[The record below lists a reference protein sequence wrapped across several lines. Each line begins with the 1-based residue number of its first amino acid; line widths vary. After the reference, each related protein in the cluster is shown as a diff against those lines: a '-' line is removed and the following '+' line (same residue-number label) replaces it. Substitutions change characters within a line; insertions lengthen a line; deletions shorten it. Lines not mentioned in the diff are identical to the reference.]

1 MLSWTAAIRFSMLL
15 SRLWPWDE
23 PSRPRRAREVYFLQG
38 KPSVNVPGLIYG
50 SLAPVYDVVCGT
62 LLQPGRRRAM
72 AMLNPRP
79 GERILEVGVG
89 TGYGI
94 NDYPAGCRV
103 FAVDLSRAMIARTAR
118 RLDHR
123 HRGMVALAQM
133 DAERLAMRD
142 GCFDA
147 VYVPH
152 TINVVK
158 DPMAVGR
165 ELLRVCTAAGR
176 MLFLSHFDGIPE
188 TSNLV
193 NSLAGR
199 LAAAADVNWH
209 LQLETFL
216 RGLGMRAT
224 AIESVNAPRLSSIVL
239 CERAPGRFAD

>member
-1 MLSWTAAIRFSMLL
+1 MNAA
-15 SRLWPWDE
+15 E
-23 PSRPRRAREVYFLQG
+23 
-38 KPSVNVPGLIYG
+38 LIYG
-50 SLAPVYDVVCGT
+50 SLAPAYDVIFGA

-72 AMLNPRP
+72 ALLNPRP

-89 TGYGI
+89 TGCGI

-103 FAVDLSRAMIARTAR
+103 VAIDLSDAMIARTAR
-118 RLDHR
+118 RLDRDHR
-123 HRGMVALAQM
+123 AMVALAQM
-133 DAERLAMRD
+133 DAERLGMRD

-165 ELLRVCTAAGR
+165 ELLRVCKPDGR
-176 MLFLSHFDGIPE
+176 ILFLSHFEGIPE

-193 NSLAGR
+193 NTLAGR

-209 LQLETFL
+209 LRLETFL

-239 CERAPGRFAD
+239 CERASVDCAAD

>member
-1 MLSWTAAIRFSMLL
+1 M
-15 SRLWPWDE
+15 
-23 PSRPRRAREVYFLQG
+23 
-38 KPSVNVPGLIYG
+38 SVAGLMYG
-50 SLAPVYDVVCGT
+50 SLAPVYDVIFGT

-72 AMLNPRP
+72 ALLDPRP
-79 GERILEVGVG
+79 GERIFEVGVG

-103 FAVDLSRAMIARTAR
+103 IAVDLSRAMIARTAR
-118 RLDHR
+118 RLDR
-123 HRGMVALAQM
+123 VHRGMVALAQM
-133 DAERLAMRD
+133 DAAHLGMPD
-142 GCFDA
+142 GCCDA

-165 ELLRVCTAAGR
+165 ELLRVCKPRGR
-176 MLFLSHFDGIPE
+176 ILFLGHFAGIPE
-188 TSNLV
+188 TTNLV

-199 LAAAADVNWH
+199 IATAADVNWD

-216 RGLGMRAT
+216 RGLDMRAT

-239 CERAPGRFAD
+239 CERSGREV

>member
-1 MLSWTAAIRFSMLL
+1 MTSTVSPTASRNSDRAKRDVSCNNIGAMSVAELL
-15 SRLWPWDE
+15 
-23 PSRPRRAREVYFLQG
+23 
-38 KPSVNVPGLIYG
+38 YG
-50 SLAPVYDVVCGT
+50 SLAPVYDLICGA

-72 AMLNPRP
+72 ALLNPRP

-103 FAVDLSRAMIARTAR
+103 VAIDLSRAMIARTTR
-118 RLDHR
+118 RLDDNHR
-123 HRGMVALAQM
+123 AMVALAQM
-133 DAERLAMRD
+133 DAAHLGVKD

-165 ELLRVCTAAGR
+165 ELLRVCKPEGR
-176 MLFLSHFDGIPE
+176 ILFLGHFDGIPE

-193 NSLAGR
+193 NNLAGKI
-199 LAAAADVNWH
+199 ATAADVNWY
-209 LQLETFL
+209 LRLETFL

-224 AIESVNAPRLSSIVL
+224 AIESVNAPRLSSIVV
-239 CERAPGRFAD
+239 CERTSVELEAD

>member
-1 MLSWTAAIRFSMLL
+1 M
-15 SRLWPWDE
+15 
-23 PSRPRRAREVYFLQG
+23 
-38 KPSVNVPGLIYG
+38 NVPGLIYG
-50 SLAPVYDVVCGT
+50 SLAPVYDVICGA

-72 AMLNPRP
+72 ALLNPQP

-103 FAVDLSRAMIARTAR
+103 VAIDLSSKMLARSAR
-118 RLDHR
+118 RLDGDHR
-123 HRGMVALAQM
+123 DMVALAQM
-133 DAERLAMRD
+133 DAEHLAVQD

-158 DPMAVGR
+158 DPVAVGR
-165 ELLRVCTAAGR
+165 ELLRVCKPEGR
-176 MLFLSHFDGIPE
+176 VLFLSHFEGIPD

-193 NSLAGR
+193 NTLAGKI
-199 LAAAADVNWH
+199 AAAADVNWH
-209 LQLETFL
+209 LRLDTFL
-216 RGLGMRAT
+216 RSLGMRAT

-239 CERAPGRFAD
+239 CERASSRS

>member
-1 MLSWTAAIRFSMLL
+1 M
-15 SRLWPWDE
+15 
-23 PSRPRRAREVYFLQG
+23 
-38 KPSVNVPGLIYG
+38 NVAELIYG
-50 SLAPVYDVVCGT
+50 SLAPVYDVICGA

-72 AMLNPRP
+72 ALLNPRP

-103 FAVDLSRAMIARTAR
+103 TAIDLSRDMIARALR
-118 RLDHR
+118 RLDAIHSD
-123 HRGMVALAQM
+123 MVALAQM
-133 DAERLAMRD
+133 DAAHLGLMD

-165 ELLRVCTAAGR
+165 ELLRVCKPDGR
-176 MLFLSHFDGIPE
+176 ILFLSHFEGIPE

-193 NSLAGR
+193 NAVAGR

-209 LQLETFL
+209 LPLETFL
-216 RGLGMRAT
+216 RGLGMRAM

-239 CERAPGRFAD
+239 CERNSAES

>member
-1 MLSWTAAIRFSMLL
+1 MQDT
-15 SRLWPWDE
+15 
-23 PSRPRRAREVYFLQG
+23 
-38 KPSVNVPGLIYG
+38 PSVNVPRLIYG

-103 FAVDLSRAMIARTAR
+103 FAIDLSRAMIARTAR
-118 RLDHR
+118 RLDRH

-133 DAERLAMRD
+133 DAERLGMRD

-165 ELLRVCTAAGR
+165 ELLRVCKPNAR
-176 MLFLSHFDGIPE
+176 MLFLSHFEGIPE

-199 LAAAADVNWH
+199 LAEAADVNWH
-209 LQLETFL
+209 LRLDTFL
-216 RGLGMRAT
+216 RGLDIKAT

-239 CERAPGRFAD
+239 CERDSARVATN